1 MKLHSELHMRLGVI
15 CFPFRP
21 NWFVTRLADLPT
33 EWVTDQLTDW
43 LWYLSKET
51 CSHNWHVLAQRD
63 FEWEKVEKAV
73 APHSCII
80 NAKPCEQ
87 SINYDGLSINWKPI
101 GLHQTQ
107 SFRGDALIGVNKTNN
122 ESFGLSRIHQRLIG
136 SKKRRVQLSTL
147 IPG

>member
-1 MKLHSELHMRLGVI
+1 MGNRLTAYVVNTGKHPWTAYKLIS
-15 CFPFRP
+15 
-21 NWFVTRLADLPT
+21 
-33 EWVTDQLTDW
+33 
-43 LWYLSKET
+43 
-51 CSHNWHVLAQRD
+51 
-63 FEWEKVEKAV
+63 V

-107 SFRGDALIGVNKTNN
+107 SFGGDALIGVNKTNN

-136 SKKRRVQLSTL
+136 SKRRRVQLSIL